1 MSDLA
6 HDYLADHRSRQQP
19 YKYHY
24 SPKAE
29 ARRKEKADIATGR
42 VKIHTF
48 ECRFCH
54 KKFKTTNP
62 YVRYCCDTHRS
73 AHLSQDNIEEYD
85 RGHYARGRAVG
96 GGAKDGGGFQ

>member
-1 MSDLA
+1 MTDA
-6 HDYLADHRSRQQP
+6 PRP
-19 YKYHY
+19 KKYYYPNY

-85 RGHYARGRAVG
+85 RGRAVG
-96 GGAKDGGGFQ
+96 GGAKDGDGFQ

>member
-1 MSDLA
+1 MI
-6 HDYLADHRSRQQP
+6 Q
-19 YKYHY
+19 

-62 YVRYCCDTHRS
+62 YVRYCCQTHRS
-73 AHLSQDNIEEYD
+73 AHLSQDNIEEYA
-85 RGHYARGRAVG
+85 RGHYARGPHVANAG
-96 GGAKDGGGFQ
+96 PGDDGN

>member
-6 HDYLADHRSRQQP
+6 HDYLADHQPRRRS
-19 YKYHY
+19 YNAI
-24 SPKAE
+24 SPRAE
-29 ARRKEKADIATGR
+29 ARRKEKADIAAGR

-62 YVRYCCDTHRS
+62 YVRYCCQTHRS
-73 AHLSQDNIEEYD
+73 AHLSQDNIEEYA
-85 RGHYARGRAVG
+85 RGHYARGPHVANAG
-96 GGAKDGGGFQ
+96 PGDDGN